1 MKKTKK
7 MNLQDL
13 YVVIAFCFL
22 YVLYVSIAVGSALIL
37 SYANINS

>member
-1 MKKTKK
+1 